1 MKDNTMPARGRL
13 RGGRA
18 LDAPAAGAD
27 RPRRPHRSP
36 DADAATAR

>member
-1 MKDNTMPARGRL
+1 MKYNTESTRGRL
-13 RGGRA
+13 RGGGA